1 MVAECLLRHPY
12 RGWLNWA
19 ILWPV
24 HTIYI
29 MDVYV
34 VYNDDA
40 VLRRIGG
47 TYTLKVS
54 PFFHFIDDRTR
65 EGKKDS
71 WKVKGG
77 FGAKLT
83 PFAVVYE
90 GEKPLKAFYS
100 ETGEDVIDSLIKYL
114 NGE

>member
-1 MVAECLLRHPY
+1 M
-12 RGWLNWA
+12 
-19 ILWPV
+19 I
-24 HTIYI
+24 T
-29 MDVYV
+29 DVYL
-34 VYNDDA
+34 VYNDDKQIQQ
-40 VLRRIGG
+40 IGG
-47 TYTLKVS
+47 TWKVS

-71 WKVKGG
+71 WKIKGG

-83 PFAVVYE
+83 PFAVAYE

-100 ETGEDVIDSLIKYL
+100 ETGEDIIESLIKYL